1 MGCHTW
7 FYRPITEEERKIFKS
22 HAVEC
27 AEYLYGD
34 TSVNRA
40 YGFVDLKE
48 IERVRQSVENDT
60 EYWIDYGYGTF
71 FMDEDE
77 KEYGDHLLKIK
88 GIVYIDLAYRFHPI
102 IPKEK
107 CYHDVFRVK
116 NYPTKIIRSR
126 YQLRKLMGKNYFK
139 LKDWQLETISEFFR
153 ENPGGFICFG

>member
-7 FYRPITEEERKIFKS
+7 FYRPITKEEREIFKS
-22 HAVEC
+22 HAIQC
-27 AEYLYGD
+27 AEHLYGD
-34 TSVNRA
+34 TSVNRV
-40 YGFVDLKE
+40 YGFVDLEE

-77 KEYGDHLLKIK
+77 KEYGDHLLKVN
-88 GIVYIDLAYRFHPI
+88 GIVYIDLAYRFRPI

-116 NYPTKIIRSR
+116 NYPTKTIHSR
-126 YQLRKLMGKNYFK
+126 YQLRKWMGKDYFK
-139 LKDWQLETISEFFR
+139 LENWQLETISEFFR